1 MQNREPGGEG
11 EKGTR
16 LLGEKGPYLLQHAKN
31 PVDWFPWGEEAFS
44 RAAREDKP
52 VFLSIGYATCHWC
65 HVMAHESFE
74 DPEVAEL
81 LNRDFIAIKVDREER
96 PDIDSTYMQVCQ
108 MLSGQGGWP
117 LTIVMTPEKKPFFA
131 ATYLPKER
139 RFAVPGLLDL
149 LPRIAKAWREQRGE
163 LLRSAE
169 SITRALGT
177 RDAVPAGLE
186 PDAALLDEGYEDLLL
201 RFDPGYGGFSG
212 APKFPTPH
220 TLLFLLRYWKRT
232 GKKRA
237 FDMVVKTL
245 DAIHDGGIHDH
256 IGGGF
261 HRYSTDAQWRVPHFE
276 KMLYDQALLLMAYT
290 EAFQATR
297 NDRYR
302 ETVKSTVRYVLRDLT
317 DPEGAFY
324 SAEDA
329 DNPGGEGAFYLWTTR
344 ELEAVLGKDDAA
356 IAGRVFN
363 ARDAGNFSSPDGTGT
378 ENILFRTLSDEA
390 LTGVTG
396 IPQEDLG
403 RRIASIRK
411 QLFAARENREHPRR
425 DDKVLLDWNGLM
437 IAALAKA
444 ARVFGNGECRA
455 AAERAMECI
464 LVRMRTGDGRL
475 WHRYRDGECAIS
487 GFADDYA
494 FLGLALIELYEC
506 TFDPRYLAEAL
517 AVMKTLGDHF
527 PDRENGGFF
536 FTADD
541 AEALLVRD
549 KVIYDG
555 AVPSANSVACEVL
568 LRLSR
573 LTGTTEHEELAAALA
588 RSFTGRVRE
597 SPSAFCWFLCAIE
610 RAVGPSQEI
619 VIVGNRGSHA
629 VQGLLSVVYSRY
641 LPHCTM
647 ILKPASDPETVAA
660 LAAIAPYTRDIPVS
674 PDGAAYLCSGKT
686 CSLPLSDPGLLAA
699 ELERNEKRVI
709 KGSSARQ
716 CL

>member
-1 MQNREPGGEG
+1 MQNREPGGTG
-11 EKGTR
+11 GKGNRLSREKS
-16 LLGEKGPYLLQHAKN
+16 PYLLQHAEN

-139 RFAVPGLLDL
+139 RFAVMGMLDL
-149 LPRIAKAWREQRGE
+149 LPRIVKAWQEQRGE

-177 RDAVPAGLE
+177 RDAVPAGAE
-186 PDAALLDEGYEDLLL
+186 PDAALLDEGYEDLVL

-237 FDMVVKTL
+237 LDMVQKTL
-245 DAIHDGGIHDH
+245 DAIRDGGIHDH

-302 ETVKSTVRYVLRDLT
+302 GTALSIVRYVLRDLT
-317 DPEGAFY
+317 SPEGAFF

-329 DNPGGEGAFYLWTTR
+329 DSPGGEGAFYLWTTK

-356 IAGRVFN
+356 IAGRLYN
-363 ARDAGNFSSPDGTGT
+363 IRDRGNFSSTESTGG
-378 ENILFRTLSDEA
+378 ENILYRTLPDEA
-390 LTGVTG
+390 LLSVTG
-396 IPQEDLG
+396 ILQEELDG
-403 RRIASIRK
+403 RITSIRER
-411 QLFAARENREHPRR
+411 LFAAREKRKRPHR

-444 ARVFGNGECRA
+444 ARVFDNGECRA

-464 LVRMRTGDGRL
+464 LSRMRTGDGRL
-475 WHRYRDGECAIS
+475 WHRYRDGECAIP

-506 TFDPRYLAEAL
+506 TFNPRYLADAL
-517 AVMKTLGDHF
+517 AVMKTFRDHF
-527 PDRENGGFF
+527 LDRENGGFF

-541 AEALLVRD
+541 AEALLVRE
-549 KVIYDG
+549 KLIYDG
-555 AVPSANSVACEVL
+555 AVPSANSVASEVL

-588 RSFTGRVRE
+588 RSFAGRVRE

-619 VIVGNRGSHA
+619 VITGDCGSSG
-629 VQGLLSVVYSRY
+629 VQEFLTVVRSRY
-641 LPHCTM
+641 LPGCTV
-647 ILKPASDPETVAA
+647 ILMPASDPDKAAA
-660 LAAIAPYTRDIPVS
+660 LTAIASFTQNIPA
-674 PDGAAYLCSGKT
+674 DRNTAAAYLCSGKT
-686 CSLPLSDPGLLAA
+686 CSLPFTDPGLLAG
-699 ELERNEKRVI
+699 ELER
-709 KGSSARQ
+709 KGKNG
-716 CL
+716 

>member
-1 MQNREPGGEG
+1 MQNREPGGAG
-11 EKGTR
+11 EKGNR
-16 LLGEKGPYLLQHAKN
+16 LSREKSPYLLQHAEN
-31 PVDWFPWGEEAFS
+31 PVDWYPWGEEAFS

-74 DPEVAEL
+74 DLEVAEL
-81 LNRDFIAIKVDREER
+81 LNLDFIAVKVDREER

-131 ATYLPKER
+131 ATYLPKEL

-149 LPRIAKAWREQRGE
+149 LPRITKAWREQREE

-169 SITRALGT
+169 SIAQALET
-177 RDAVPAGLE
+177 RDAVPAVAE
-186 PDAALLDEGYEDLLL
+186 PDAALLDEGYEDLVL

-237 FDMVVKTL
+237 LDMAQKTL
-245 DAIHDGGIHDH
+245 DAIRDGGIHDH

-302 ETVKSTVRYVLRDLT
+302 GTALSIVRYVLRDLT
-317 DPEGAFY
+317 SPEGAFF

-329 DNPGGEGAFYLWTTR
+329 DSPGGEGAFYLWTTK
-344 ELEAVLGKDDAA
+344 ELEAVLGTEDLAL
-356 IAGRVFN
+356 AGRLYN
-363 ARDAGNFSSPDGTGT
+363 TRDGGNFSSTEGTGG
-378 ENILFRTLSDEA
+378 ENILYRTLPDMA
-390 LTGVTG
+390 LASVTG
-396 IPQEDLG
+396 IPQVELAG
-403 RRIASIRK
+403 RTASIQE
-411 QLFAARENREHPRR
+411 QLFKAREKRDRPRR

-444 ARVFGNGECRA
+444 ARVFDNEECRA
-455 AAERAMECI
+455 AAERAMDCI
-464 LVRMRTGDGRL
+464 LSRMRTGDGRL
-475 WHRYRDGECAIS
+475 WHRYRDGECAIT

-506 TFDPRYLAEAL
+506 TFNPRYLAEAL
-517 AVMKTLGDHF
+517 AAMKTFRDHF
-527 PDRENGGFF
+527 LDQENGGFF

-555 AVPSANSVACEVL
+555 ALPSANSVACEVL

-588 RSFTGRVRE
+588 RSFAGRVRE

-619 VIVGNRGSHA
+619 VIAGDSGSPDVQEFLTA
-629 VQGLLSVVYSRY
+629 VRSRY
-641 LPHCTM
+641 LPGCTV
-647 ILKPASDPETVAA
+647 ILKPASDPENSAA
-660 LAAIAPYTRDIPVS
+660 LEALAPFTRNIPVDQNA
-674 PDGAAYLCSGKT
+674 PAAYLCSGKT
-686 CSLPLSDPGLLAA
+686 CSLPITDPGQLAA
-699 ELERNEKRVI
+699 ELERKAKN
-709 KGSSARQ
+709 G
-716 CL
+716 

>member
-1 MQNREPGGEG
+1 MPAGPSQRMQNQEPGRVD
-11 EKGTR
+11 EKGNR
-16 LLGEKGPYLLQHAKN
+16 LSREKSPYLLQHAGN
-31 PVDWFPWGEEAFS
+31 PVDWFPWGEEAFLH
-44 RAAREDKP
+44 ATREDKP

-131 ATYLPKER
+131 ATYIPKER
-139 RFAVPGLLDL
+139 RFAVHGLLDL
-149 LPRIAKAWREQRGE
+149 LPRIVTAWHEQREE

-169 SITRALGT
+169 SISRALEM
-177 RDAVPAGLE
+177 RDPATGGPE
-186 PDAALLDEGYEDLLL
+186 PDAALTDEGYEDLLL
-201 RFDPGYGGFSG
+201 RFDPEYGGFSG

-220 TLLFLLRYWKRT
+220 VLLFLLRYWKRT

-237 FDMVVKTL
+237 LDMVVKTL
-245 DAIHDGGIHDH
+245 DALQDGGIHDH

-302 ETVKSTVRYVLRDLT
+302 DTALSTVRYVLRDLT
-317 DPEGAFY
+317 STEGAFL

-329 DNPGGEGAFYLWTTR
+329 DSPGGEGAFYLWTTG
-344 ELEAVLGKDDAA
+344 ELKAVLGKDDAA

-363 ARDAGNFSSPDGTGT
+363 ARDEGNFLLPEGTGA
-378 ENILFRTLSDEA
+378 ENILFRSLPDEA
-390 LTGVTG
+390 LASVTG
-396 IPQEDLG
+396 ISQEELD
-403 RRIASIRK
+403 RCIASIQER
-411 QLFAARENREHPRR
+411 LYAAREKRKRPHC

-444 ARVFGNGECRA
+444 ARVFGWGECRA
-455 AAERAMECI
+455 AAERAMKCI
-464 LVRMRTGDGRL
+464 LSRMRTGDGRL
-475 WHRYRDGECAIS
+475 YHRYRDGECAIP

-494 FLGLALIELYEC
+494 FLGLALIELYET
-506 TFDPRYLAEAL
+506 TFHSHYLADAL
-517 AVMKTLGDHF
+517 ALMKTFEDHF
-527 PDRENGGFF
+527 LDRENGGFF

-568 LRLSR
+568 IRLSR
-573 LTGTTEHEELAAALA
+573 ITGNAEHEELASVLA
-588 RSFTGRVRE
+588 RSFGGRVLT

-610 RAVGPSQEI
+610 RVVGPSQEI
-619 VIVGNRGSHA
+619 VIAGDSGSPA
-629 VQGLLSVVYSRY
+629 VQEFLAVVHSRY
-641 LPHCTM
+641 LPGCTV
-647 ILKPASDPETVAA
+647 IQKPASEPEGAAA
-660 LAAIAPYTRDIPVS
+660 LAAIAPFTRNIPADRNTV
-674 PDGAAYLCSGKT
+674 AAYLCSGTT
-686 CSLPLSDPGLLAA
+686 CSLPVTDPGLLAG
-699 ELERNEKRVI
+699 ELERGAK
-709 KGSSARQ
+709 KK
-716 CL
+716 

>member
-1 MQNREPGGEG
+1 MQNREPGGTG
-11 EKGTR
+11 RKGNR
-16 LLGEKGPYLLQHAKN
+16 LLNEKSPYLLQHAEN
-31 PVDWFPWGEEAFS
+31 PVDWFPWGVEAFL

-74 DPEVAEL
+74 DEEVAEI
-81 LNRDFIAIKVDREER
+81 LNRDFVCIKVDREER

-108 MLSGQGGWP
+108 MMTGQGGWP
-117 LTIVMTPEKKPFFA
+117 LTIVMTPEKKPFFT

-163 LLRSAE
+163 LFRSAE
-169 SITRALGT
+169 SITRALAT
-177 RDAVPAGLE
+177 RDPGTVGPE
-186 PDAALLDEGYEDLLL
+186 PDEALLDEGYEDLLL

-237 FDMVVKTL
+237 LDMAIKTL
-245 DAIHDGGIHDH
+245 DAIQDGGIHDH

-276 KMLYDQALLLMAYT
+276 KMLYDQALLQMAYT
-290 EAFQATR
+290 DAFQATR

-302 ETVKSTVRYVLRDLT
+302 ETVMSTVRYVLRDLT

-329 DNPGGEGAFYLWTTR
+329 DSPGGEGAFYLWTTR
-344 ELEAVLGKDDAA
+344 ELETVLGKDDTAVA
-356 IAGRVFN
+356 LRVFN
-363 ARDAGNFSSPDGTGT
+363 AKDEGNFPSPEGTGA
-378 ENILFRTLSDEA
+378 ENILFRA
-390 LTGVTG
+390 LPGKALASVTG
-396 IPQEDLG
+396 IPQDELEG
-403 RRIASIRK
+403 RIASIRER
-411 QLFAARENREHPRR
+411 LFKAREKRERPRR
-425 DDKVLLDWNGLM
+425 DDKVLCDWNGLM

-444 ARVFGNGECRA
+444 ARVFGDEGCRT

-464 LVRMRTGDGRL
+464 LVRLRTGDGRL
-475 WHRYRDGECAIS
+475 WHRYRDGECAVP

-494 FLGLALIELYEC
+494 FLGLALLELYDC
-506 TFDPRYLAEAL
+506 TFDPWYLAEAL
-517 AVMKTLGDHF
+517 AVMKTFRDHF
-527 PDRENGGFF
+527 LDHENGGFF
-536 FTADD
+536 FSADD
-541 AEALLVRD
+541 AEALLVRN
-549 KVIYDG
+549 KEIYDG
-555 AVPSANSVACEVL
+555 ALPSANSVACEVL

-573 LTGTTEHEELAAALA
+573 VTGTTEHEELAAALA
-588 RSFTGRVRE
+588 RSFAGRVRE

-610 RAVGPSQEI
+610 WAVGSSQEI
-619 VIVGNRGSHA
+619 VIVGDRESPA
-629 VQGLLSVVYSRY
+629 VQDLLSIVHSRY
-641 LPHCTM
+641 LPHCTV

-686 CSLPLSDPGLLAA
+686 CSLPFTDPGLLAA
-699 ELERNEKRVI
+699 ELERN
-709 KGSSARQ
+709 
-716 CL
+716 

>member
-1 MQNREPGGEG
+1 MQNREPGGAG
-11 EKGTR
+11 EKGNR
-16 LLGEKGPYLLQHAKN
+16 LSREKSPYLLQHAEN
-31 PVDWFPWGEEAFS
+31 PVDWYPWGEEAFL

-81 LNRDFIAIKVDREER
+81 LNRDFIAVKVDREER
-96 PDIDSTYMQVCQ
+96 PDIDSTCMQVCQ

-149 LPRIAKAWREQRGE
+149 LPRIAQAWREQRGE

-169 SITRALGT
+169 SITRALEI
-177 RDAVPAGLE
+177 RDAIPAGPE
-186 PDAALLDEGYEDLLL
+186 PDAGLLDEGYEDLLL
-201 RFDPGYGGFSG
+201 RFDPEYGGFSG

-237 FDMVVKTL
+237 IDMVVKTL
-245 DAIHDGGIHDH
+245 DALRDGGIHDH

-276 KMLYDQALLLMAYT
+276 KMLYDQALLVMAYT
-290 EAFQATR
+290 EAFQATG

-302 ETVKSTVRYVLRDLT
+302 ETVMSTVRYVLRDLT
-317 DPEGAFY
+317 DSEGAFF

-329 DNPGGEGAFYLWTTR
+329 DSPGGEGAFYLWTKG
-344 ELEAVLGKDDAA
+344 ELETVLGAEDLAF
-356 IAGRVFN
+356 AGRLYN
-363 ARDAGNFSSPDGTGT
+363 IRDGGNFSSPEATGG
-378 ENILFRTLSDEA
+378 ENILYRTLPDEA
-390 LTGVTG
+390 LLSVTG
-396 IPQEDLG
+396 IPQEELEV
-403 RRIASIRK
+403 RIASIQER
-411 QLFAARENREHPRR
+411 LFAAREMRERPRC

-444 ARVFGNGECRA
+444 ARVFGDDGCRA

-464 LVRMRTGDGRL
+464 LSRMRTGDGRL
-475 WHRYRDGECAIS
+475 YHRYRDGERAIP

-506 TFDPRYLAEAL
+506 TFNPRYLAEAL
-517 AVMKTLGDHF
+517 ALMKTFRDHF
-527 PDRENGGFF
+527 LDRENGGFF
-536 FTADD
+536 LTADD

-573 LTGTTEHEELAAALA
+573 LTGTTEHEELVAALA
-588 RSFTGRVRE
+588 RSVAGRVRE

-619 VIVGNRGSHA
+619 VIAGDSESPA
-629 VQGLLSVVYSRY
+629 VQEFLAAVYSRY
-641 LPHCTM
+641 LPHCTV
-647 ILKPASDPETVAA
+647 IHKPASDPERAAA
-660 LAAIAPYTRDIPVS
+660 LAAIAPYTRNIPA
-674 PDGAAYLCSGKT
+674 DRNTAAAYLCSGSA
-686 CSLPLSDPGLLAA
+686 CSLPVTDPGLLAA
-699 ELERNEKRVI
+699 ELERGAKKE
-709 KGSSARQ
+709 
-716 CL
+716 